1 MCVAER
7 TTKRDLHM
15 KRVQGLV
22 AVCGLS
28 LALTA
33 AMAVPPV
40 VEKLPENAMISVI
53 IPSPQTMQKNLS
65 ALSTAVE
72 SPMPVMS
79 VDDLL
84 AMSGM
89 GGGIDSSKS
98 MAIVLYG
105 PKDKPADAKADAK
118 PDAKPGA
125 KADDTKKDAAKGEKD
140 AKDAKADAK
149 KDADADDDDDMSE
162 MEKDL
167 ERMVILIP
175 VTKYEDF
182 LGNFGAKPA
191 GEGKVDTFASP
202 SGEDAYSKLLGD
214 GYAVMGSDKELVEK
228 FTGKSD
234 AAKSLKARMGK
245 AGEELTDSLDV
256 MAIVNMDRLRPLAE
270 KGMKEMEKQAK
281 ERLESAGQESQEKN
295 LAVARWVGEMVVRDT
310 QVIVTGFKFGSTGV
324 TMEATGS
331 FKPDSYLAKT
341 FAGKGNA
348 APLMSK
354 LPGGNF
360 LWAGAMDL
368 SSPGIRA
375 MMKDLIGKAQLPG
388 GDKAAQAAASAMETT
403 EGIGATIGFPV
414 GGAFAGL
421 LTNTVVYTA
430 SKDPAAS
437 LKSFKDNL
445 VAMNDQK
452 VETLTYKTKF
462 IENASKAGETPIHA
476 WETKFEA
483 ADGGEMPAEMSQAMP
498 FLFGPQGMPVGYVAV
513 GSGGVYSTYAKNTEL
528 MTKALDAAKGD
539 NLSADAMLKQSQGM
553 LPKDRIGEMYVGTKG
568 ILDLA
573 LPFAA
578 MAGMTVPA
586 DKIPEKLP
594 PIAGALSSQD
604 GSLRFTMMVPAPVI
618 KTGVFLGTEA
628 QKSMQGGGGEE
639 PAKAKPDQGAG
650 QPKF

>member
-1 MCVAER
+1 
-7 TTKRDLHM
+7 M

-40 VEKLPENAMISVI
+40 VEKLPENAMISVV
-53 IPSPQTMQKNLS
+53 IPSPQAMQKNLS
-65 ALSTAVE
+65 ALATAVE

-98 MAIVLYG
+98 MAIVIYG
-105 PKDKPADAKADAK
+105 PKDKPV
-118 PDAKPGA
+118 
-125 KADDTKKDAAKGEKD
+125 
-140 AKDAKADAK
+140 ADAK
-149 KDADADDDDDMSE
+149 KDADKGEKGDKAAKKDADADEDDDMAAMQE
-162 MEKDL
+162 GL

-191 GEGKVDTFASP
+191 GDGKVDSFASP
-202 SGEDAYSKLLGD
+202 DGEDAFSKLLGD
-214 GYAVMGSDKELVEK
+214 GYAVMGTDKELVEK

-234 AAKSLKARMGK
+234 AATSLKTRMGK

-256 MAIVNMDRLRPLAE
+256 MAIVNMDRLRPIAE
-270 KGMKEMEKQAK
+270 KGMKEAEKQAK
-281 ERLESAGQESQEKN
+281 QQLEAVGQESQEKN
-295 LAVARWVGEMVVRDT
+295 LVVAKWIGETIVRDT
-310 QVIVTGFKFGSTGV
+310 QVIVSGFKFGSAGI
-324 TMEATGS
+324 TMETNGS
-331 FKPDSYLAKT
+331 FKAESYLAKA

-348 APLMSK
+348 AALMNK
-354 LPGGNF
+354 LPSGNY
-360 LWAGAMDL
+360 LWAGAMDIN
-368 SSPGIRA
+368 SPGIRTI
-375 MMKDLIGKAQLPG
+375 MKDIVSRTELPG
-388 GDKAAQAAASAMETT
+388 GEKAQKAATAAMDTT
-403 EGIGATIGFPV
+403 DGMGATIGFPV

-421 LTNTVVYTA
+421 LTNTVVFTQ
-430 SKDPAAS
+430 SKDPAAA
-437 LKSFKDNL
+437 LKTFKDNL
-445 VAMNDQK
+445 IAMDGQK
-452 VETLTYKTKF
+452 VETLTYKTKY
-462 IENASKAGETPIHA
+462 IEGASKAGEVSIDA

-483 ADGGEMPAEMSQAMP
+483 ADGGEMPAEMAQAMP
-498 FLFGPQGMPVGYVAV
+498 FMFGPQGMPVGYVAK
-513 GSGGVYSTYAKNTEL
+513 GQGGIYSTYAKNTEL
-528 MTKALDAAKGD
+528 MTKALDAQKGD
-539 NLSADAMLKQSQGM
+539 NLSTDAMLKQSQAM

-578 MAGMTVPA
+578 MAGMTIPA

-594 PIAGALSSQD
+594 PIAGGLSSKD
-604 GSLRFTMMVPAPVI
+604 GSLRFTMVIPAPVI
-618 KTGVFLGTEA
+618 KTGVFLGMEA
-628 QKSMQGGGGEE
+628 QKAMEAGGGEE
-639 PAKAKPDQGAG
+639 PAKAKPENGAG